1 MRCLTHVFT
10 TWTTSGGCRTY
21 SARGGTSRR
30 MMRRCIGRIIS
41 SKRIYKSM
49 SKGAITTSFLN
60 HMTKVAMVGAGD
72 STSLSL
78 SDLEI
83 GKPNKR
89 SSIREDD
96 FQFN

>member
-1 MRCLTHVFT
+1 
-10 TWTTSGGCRTY
+10 
-21 SARGGTSRR
+21 
-30 MMRRCIGRIIS
+30 
-41 SKRIYKSM
+41 M

-60 HMTKVAMVGAGD
+60 HMTKVAMVGARD

-83 GKPNKR
+83 GKLNKR

>member
-1 MRCLTHVFT
+1 MT
-10 TWTTSGGCRTY
+10 
-21 SARGGTSRR
+21 
-30 MMRRCIGRIIS
+30 RRCIGRIIS

-49 SKGAITTSFLN
+49 SKGEITTSFLN
-60 HMTKVAMVGAGD
+60 HMTKVAMVGARD

-78 SDLEI
+78 NDLEI